1 VVCLGDQ
8 LRGGDQAATLAGVR
22 SVALAFR
29 FVPAVPLE
37 RSSGAPILVGGFTV
51 GAVTWRLPR
60 RLDAWLPHV
69 NIEGSA
75 ARALAE
81 PEG

>member
-8 LRGGDQAATLAGVR
+8 LRGGDQAATLAGVT
-22 SVALAFR
+22 
-29 FVPAVPLE
+29 
-37 RSSGAPILVGGFTV
+37 APILVGGFTV